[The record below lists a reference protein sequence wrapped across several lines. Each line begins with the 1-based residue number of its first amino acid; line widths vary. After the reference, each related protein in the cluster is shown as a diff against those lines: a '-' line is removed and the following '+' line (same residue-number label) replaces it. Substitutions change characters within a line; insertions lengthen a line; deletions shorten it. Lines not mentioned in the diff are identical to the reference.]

1 MKILLTGYEPFGGE
15 TINPALE
22 SVKQLHGQ
30 TIGGAQVVSVQ
41 LPVVWDT
48 VMPAFIAALE
58 EHQPDV
64 VISVGQAG
72 GRAKITP
79 EYIGI
84 NLMNGKDNDGVTKV
98 AEPIVPGSAD
108 GYFTNLPVVQMVAAM
123 NEAHIPAAVSYTAG
137 TYLCN
142 YLAYAVRHHA
152 VTNNLN
158 LKSCFIHIP
167 YLPEQAVD
175 KPANTPSMPLET
187 IVAGLRECIKV
198 VAAGASQ

>member
-22 SVKQLHGQ
+22 AVKQLHGQ
-30 TIGGAQVVSVQ
+30 TIAGAKVVCAQ

-48 VMPAFIAALE
+48 VLPKFIAALN

-64 VISVGQAG
+64 VISIGQAG

-84 NLMNGKDNDGVTKV
+84 NLTNGKDNDGVVRV
-98 AEPIVPGSAD
+98 AEPIAPGAPD
-108 GYFTNLPVVQMVAAM
+108 GYFTTLPVVQMVAAM
-123 NEAHIPAAVSYTAG
+123 NEAKIPAAVSYTAG

-142 YLAYAVRHHA
+142 YMAYVARHHI
-152 VTNNLN
+152 VINNLN
-158 LKSCFIHIP
+158 IKSGFIHIP
-167 YLPEQAVD
+167 YLPEQVTD
-175 KPANTPSMPLET
+175 KSANTPSMPLEA

-198 VAAGASQ
+198 VVAS

>member
-15 TINPALE
+15 TINPALKA
-22 SVKQLHGQ
+22 VKQLHGQ
-30 TIGGAQVVSVQ
+30 TIGGAQVVSAQ
-41 LPVVWDT
+41 LPVVWDA
-48 VMPAFIAALE
+48 VLPKFVAALE

-64 VISVGQAG
+64 VISIGQAG

-84 NLMNGKDNDGVTKV
+84 NLMNGKDNAGVVKA
-98 AEPIVPGSAD
+98 AEPIAPGAPD
-108 GYFTNLPVVQMVAAM
+108 GYFTTLPVMQMVAAM
-123 NEAHIPAAVSYTAG
+123 NEAHIPAALSYTAG

-142 YLAYAVRHHA
+142 FMAYSVRHHVVA
-152 VTNNLN
+152 HKLN
-158 LKSCFIHIP
+158 IKSCFIHIP
-167 YLPEQAVD
+167 YLPEQVTG

-198 VAAGASQ
+198 IAES

>member
-1 MKILLTGYEPFGGE
+1 MKVLLTGYEPFGGE
-15 TINPALE
+15 AINPALE
-22 SVKQLHGQ
+22 SVKRLHGQ
-30 TIGGAQVVSVQ
+30 TIGGAQVVAVE
-41 LPVVWDT
+41 LPVVWEE
-48 VMPAFIAALE
+48 VMPKFVAALN

-79 EYIGI
+79 EYVGI
-84 NLMNGKDNDGVTKV
+84 NLMNGKDNAGVTK
-98 AEPIVPGSAD
+98 AFEPIIPGGPDA
-108 GYFTNLPVVQMVAAM
+108 YFTNLPVVQMVAAM
-123 NEAHIPAAVSYTAG
+123 NEAGIPAAVSYTAG

-167 YLPEQAVD
+167 YLPEQVID
-175 KPANTPSMPLET
+175 KPTNTPSMPLET

-198 VAAGASQ
+198 VALA

>member
-22 SVKQLHGQ
+22 AVKQLHGQ
-30 TIGGAQVVSVQ
+30 TIGTAQVVAAQ
-41 LPVVWDT
+41 LPVVWDA
-48 VMPAFIAALE
+48 VMPKFIAALE

-64 VISVGQAG
+64 VINVGQAG

-84 NLMNGKDNDGVTKV
+84 NLMNGKDNDGVVKV
-98 AEPIVPGSAD
+98 GEPIAPGSPD
-108 GYFTNLPVVQMVAAM
+108 GYFTNLPVVQMVAAL
-123 NEAHIPAAVSYTAG
+123 NQAHIPAAVSYTAG

-152 VTNNLN
+152 VINNLN
-158 LKSCFIHIP
+158 LRSCFIHIP
-167 YLPEQAVD
+167 YLPEQVVD
-175 KPANTPSMPLET
+175 KPANTPSMPLVT
-187 IVAGLRECIKV
+187 IVAGLQECIKV
-198 VAAGASQ
+198 VALGV

>member
-22 SVKQLHGQ
+22 SVKQLQGQ
-30 TIGGAQVVSVQ
+30 TIAGAQVVAAE
-41 LPVVWDT
+41 LPVVWDE
-48 VMPAFIAALE
+48 VMPKLIAALD

-84 NLMNGKDNDGVTKV
+84 NLMNGKDNAGVTKTF
-98 AEPIVPGSAD
+98 EPIVPGGPD
-108 GYFTNLPVVQMVAAM
+108 GYFTNLPVVQMVEAM
-123 NEAHIPAAVSYTAG
+123 KAAHIPAAVSYTAG

-142 YLAYAVRHHA
+142 YLAYSVRHHA

-167 YLPEQAVD
+167 YLPEQVID
-175 KPANTPSMPLET
+175 KHTTTPSMPLET

-198 VAAGASQ
+198 VAES

>member
-22 SVKQLHGQ
+22 AVKQLHGHK
-30 TIGGAQVVSVQ
+30 IDNAEVVSVQ
-41 LPVVWDT
+41 LPVVWET
-48 VMPAFIAALE
+48 VMPKLIAALE

-84 NLMNGKDNDGVTKV
+84 NLMNGKDNDGVVK
-98 AEPIVPGSAD
+98 ANEPIVVGAAD
-108 GYFTNLPVVQMVAAM
+108 GYFTTLPVVQMVEAM
-123 NEAHIPAAVSYTAG
+123 HKANIPAAVSYTAG

-142 YLAYAVRHHA
+142 YLAYALRQHIEA
-152 VTNNLN
+152 NNLKI
-158 LKSCFIHIP
+158 KSCFIHIP
-167 YLPEQAVD
+167 FLPEQAIK
-175 KPANTPSMPLET
+175 KPTTCPSMPLEL
-187 IVAGLRECIKV
+187 IVAGLLQCIKV
-198 VAAGASQ
+198 VTEQ

>member
-1 MKILLTGYEPFGGE
+1 MKVLLTGYEPFGGE
-15 TINPALE
+15 AINPALE
-22 SVKQLHGQ
+22 SVKRLHGQ
-30 TIGGAQVVSVQ
+30 TIGGAQVVAVE
-41 LPVVWDT
+41 LPVVWEE
-48 VMPAFIAALE
+48 VMPKFVAALN

-64 VISVGQAG
+64 AISVGQAG

-79 EYIGI
+79 EYVGI
-84 NLMNGKDNDGVTKV
+84 NLMNGKDNAGVTK
-98 AEPIVPGSAD
+98 AFEPIIPGGPDA
-108 GYFTNLPVVQMVAAM
+108 YFTNLPVVQMVAAM
-123 NEAHIPAAVSYTAG
+123 NEAGIPAAVSYTAG

-167 YLPEQAVD
+167 YLPEQVID
-175 KPANTPSMPLET
+175 KPTNTPSMPLET

-198 VAAGASQ
+198 VALA

>member
-15 TINPALE
+15 AINPALE

-30 TIGGAQVVSVQ
+30 TIAGAQVVAVE
-41 LPVVWDT
+41 LPVVWEE
-48 VMPAFIAALE
+48 VMPKFVAALN

-79 EYIGI
+79 EYVGI
-84 NLMNGKDNDGVTKV
+84 NLMNGKDNAGDTKV
-98 AEPIVPGSAD
+98 FEPIVPEGPDA
-108 GYFTNLPVVQMVAAM
+108 YFTNLPVVQMVAAM
-123 NEAHIPAAVSYTAG
+123 NETYIPAAVSYTAG

-167 YLPEQAVD
+167 YLPEQVID
-175 KPANTPSMPLET
+175 KPTATPSMPLET
-187 IVAGLRECIKV
+187 IVAGLKECIKV
-198 VAAGASQ
+198 VALA

>member
-15 TINPALE
+15 AINPALE

-30 TIGGAQVVSVQ
+30 TIAGAQVVAAE
-41 LPVVWDT
+41 LPVVWDE
-48 VMPAFIAALE
+48 VLPKFIAALN

-79 EYIGI
+79 EYVGI
-84 NLMNGKDNDGVTKV
+84 NLMNGKDNAGDTKV
-98 AEPIVPGSAD
+98 FEPIVPEGPDA
-108 GYFTNLPVVQMVAAM
+108 YFTNLPVVQMVEAM
-123 NEAHIPAAVSYTAG
+123 KAAHIPAAVSYTAG

-167 YLPEQAVD
+167 YLPEQVID
-175 KPANTPSMPLET
+175 KPTNTPSMPLET
-187 IVAGLRECIKV
+187 IVAGLKECIKV
-198 VAAGASQ
+198 VALA

>member
-22 SVKQLHGQ
+22 SVKKLHGL
-30 TIGGAQVVSVQ
+30 TIAGAKIVSTE
-41 LPVVWDT
+41 LPVVWDD
-48 VMPAFIAALE
+48 VMPKFIAALKY
-58 EHQPDV
+58 HQPDL
-64 VISVGQAG
+64 VINVGQAG

-84 NLMNGKDNDGVTKV
+84 NLMNGKDNEGNVKN
-98 AEPIVPGSAD
+98 AEPIVAGAPD

-123 NEAHIPAAVSYTAG
+123 NEAGIPAAVSYTAG

-167 YLPEQAVD
+167 YLPQQVTD
-175 KPANTPSMPLET
+175 KPVSTPSMPLET

-198 VAAGASQ
+198 VAGEPKP